1 MTWRYHLALRVL
13 RREDRS
19 RREPLFLPSGSQG
32 LRPELRVCTAR
43 TAFPEGQVTRPQ
55 AELRGQPRSPPP
67 RGRAPKGPSSES
79 PLPEAE
85 ANRPQEA
92 APSRPRPPGLCQEP
106 LSGPERPLPT
116 AQPFPGLDRC
126 LSRPLGQALTK
137 YLYPGAQQ
145 TLDPARRSHWWTDP
159 FFLCRYIL
167 KGPTYPPSRF
177 PQEHVIFLAL
187 SHPYR
192 LTAIAEL
199 RCEAVCCLFWK
210 RRGGTGLKNHTMD
223 GHSQDYP
230 SMR

>member
-1 MTWRYHLALRVL
+1 MGEGPEGMGGEGRGKMTWRYHLALRVL

-32 LRPELRVCTAR
+32 LSPELRVCTAR

-126 LSRPLGQALTK
+126 VCLVPWGRHSPNTCTPVLSKPWTLPGGLT
-137 YLYPGAQQ
+137 GGQ
-145 TLDPARRSHWWTDP
+145 TLS
-159 FFLCRYIL
+159 FFA
-167 KGPTYPPSRF
+167 G
-177 PQEHVIFLAL
+177 IF
-187 SHPYR
+187 
-192 LTAIAEL
+192 
-199 RCEAVCCLFWK
+199 
-210 RRGGTGLKNHTMD
+210 
-223 GHSQDYP
+223 
-230 SMR
+230 